1 PPSLPSFSSHK
12 NCYANQCSDVT
23 SLHFQAAVPKYLRLE
38 MQPASGTVVAAGGG
52 GVVEQV
58 VRITN
63 SMQ

>member
-1 PPSLPSFSSHK
+1 M
-12 NCYANQCSDVT
+12 
-23 SLHFQAAVPKYLRLE
+23 PKYLRLE

-63 SMQ
+63 SMQAREAYPDSAVCVWGGGGLREGGGVA